1 MNAAILRL
9 RTELSKSRKEF
20 KEYQIKAV
28 RLINELLEYANP
40 YFGDEVSLIKAE
52 EIEQTGDELVLV
64 KNKLVELDLK
74 IRQITHELG
83 ED

>member
-9 RTELSKSRKEF
+9 KTELSKSRKEF
-20 KEYQIKAV
+20 KEYQIKAS

-52 EIEQTGDELVLV
+52 EIEQTGDELVIV
-64 KNKLVELDLK
+64 KIKLQELDLK
-74 IRQITHELG
+74 IKRIMHELG